1 MQIDIKIIRSDRQSF
16 SIEIGKEAELV
27 VRAPRTASKAEIN
40 KIIDKKRLWI
50 EKHLSKMI
58 SRKHLHKEKL
68 YAPGEKFYYFGK
80 TYPLTFSYDISSAIL
95 FDGEKFIIKEDYKDQ
110 SALIFE
116 AWYKTNARNYIRKRT
131 HEIASKLNLQYEQV
145 KISSARKRWGSCST
159 KKTLN
164 FTWRLLQADKK
175 VIDYIIVH
183 ELAHTVEMNHS
194 SDFWLIVEKIMPDYQ
209 KCEAWLK
216 EHSFLLTW

>member
-1 MQIDIKIIRSDRQSF
+1 MQIDINIIRSDRQTF
-16 SIEIGKEAELV
+16 SIEIGKDAELV
-27 VRAPRTASKAEIN
+27 VRAPRTASKTEIN
-40 KIIDKKRLWI
+40 KIIDKKRVWI

-68 YAPGEKFYYFGK
+68 YASGEKFYYFGK
-80 TYPLTFSYDISSAIL
+80 TYPLTFSYDISSAIM
-95 FDGEKFIIKEDYKDQ
+95 FDGEKFIVKEDYRDQ

-131 HEIASKLNLQYEQV
+131 HEIASQLNLQYEQV

-183 ELAHTVEMNHS
+183 E
-194 SDFWLIVEKIMPDYQ
+194 
-209 KCEAWLK
+209 
-216 EHSFLLTW
+216 